1 VPDPAAAYP
10 PWFVLACATVAAVTG
25 LWLLVKLL
33 KWALWLLLVGILVGG
48 AVLVGWALLK

>member
-1 VPDPAAAYP
+1 MPDPAATYP

-33 KWALWLLLVGILVGG
+33 KWALWLLLIAALVGG